1 MSKPHTTRRQFLQLS
16 AATSAACWLSAHATR
31 TAQSDEPVASSRP
44 VRLGAPLF
52 NAPADPEGQARAH
65 RQLGLRAAYCPV
77 ADLSNA
83 QLIKDTESAF
93 AKQDVVIA
101 EVGRWKN
108 LLAADPRERQENLQ
122 YVIDGL
128 ALADAIG
135 ARCCVDIAGSYSSE
149 SWFGPNPKNLSREHF
164 DATVENARKILDA
177 VQPKRAKFSIEMMGW
192 ALPDSPA
199 SYLELIKAVDRPGFA
214 VHLDPCNLIN
224 CPARFYDT
232 TTLLNECFDTLGPW
246 IVSAHAKDV
255 AWIPEMQMRF
265 VEVPIGKGTLDL
277 RTYLRRLAALPND
290 VPLMIE
296 HMQNEAE
303 YSQCREHVFATGK
316 ELGLSF

>member
-1 MSKPHTTRRQFLQLS
+1 MSQTPTTRRRFLQLS
-16 AATSAACWLSAHATR
+16 AATSAACWLGTRATGSA
-31 TAQSDEPVASSRP
+31 QGEEPVAAAHP
-44 VRLGAPLF
+44 VRLGAPIF

-77 ADLSNA
+77 ADLSNP
-83 QLIKDTESAF
+83 QLVKDTESAF

-128 ALADAIG
+128 ALADEIG

-149 SWFGPNPKNLSREHF
+149 SWFGPHPKNLSREHF

-177 VQPKRAKFSIEMMGW
+177 VKPKRAKFSFEMMGW

-232 TTLLNECFDTLGPW
+232 TALLNACFDTLGPW
-246 IVSAHAKDV
+246 LVSAHAKDV
-255 AWIPEMQMRF
+255 AWLPEMQMHF
-265 VEVPIGKGTLDL
+265 IEVPIGKGTLDL

-303 YSQCREHVFATGK
+303 YTESREQLFAAGK

>member
-1 MSKPHTTRRQFLQLS
+1 MSEKSTTRRKFLQYS
-16 AATSAACWLSAHATR
+16 AATSAACWIGTR
-31 TAQSDEPVASSRP
+31 VPLAASSDESVASSRP
-44 VRLGAPLF
+44 VRLGAPVF
-52 NAPADPEGQARAH
+52 QAPADPEGQALAH
-65 RQLGLRAAYCPV
+65 RQLGLRAAYCPI
-77 ADLSNA
+77 ADLSNP
-83 QLIKDTESAF
+83 QLVKDTESAF
-93 AKQDVVIA
+93 AKHDVVIA

-108 LLAADPRERQENLQ
+108 LLAADPLERQQNLQ

-128 ALADAIG
+128 ALADEIG
-135 ARCCVDIAGSYSSE
+135 ARCCVDIAGSYSTE

-164 DATVENARKILDA
+164 DATVENVRKILDA
-177 VQPKRAKFSIEMMGW
+177 VKPKRAKFSIEMMGW

-232 TTLLNECFDTLGPW
+232 TALLNECFDTLGKW

-255 AWIPEMQMRF
+255 AWLPEMQMRF

-277 RTYLRRLAALPND
+277 HTYLKRLAALPSD

-303 YSQCREHVFATGK
+303 YTQSREQVFAVGK